1 MEKINKKRKRQ
12 ANNQKNISNYKKIE
26 PITPPAP
33 YVIVVHGPP
42 KVGKSLLIKSL
53 VKHYTNHNLTDD
65 TTPGPI
71 TIVVGSGEEQR
82 RIQFVECPN
91 NVNGMI
97 DASKYADAIILLIDV
112 SYGFEMETLEFV
124 NLLKVHGMPKLIGVF
139 TNLDCF
145 LNKDVKIEEMR
156 TARFKKLF
164 RNEIHEE
171 AQIFCLSASDEDEK
185 MYLEIDISKLASF
198 ILGMEF
204 HPMSWRAANPYVLV
218 DCFEDVTPT
227 ERLHLD
233 KNCGKKETEVHIAG
247 VGDFP
252 LAGVASVA
260 EPRPLPHIDDPK
272 IDIPE
277 HLDEETH
284 MKKEIIRVGAYLKFK
299 ICDVPCE
306 MVNNRD
312 PCHPILV
319 GGISHAKKLSN
330 ARFERHSLYMKSLRT
345 NDPIIVS
352 VGWRRYVTIPIY
364 ATEDLHE
371 TLEFTPED
379 KPCCATFWG
388 PFETPG
394 TGVVAVQ
401 SLADSKAAFRI
412 QATGA
417 VLGFTNAPYCDIN
430 EDHSLFNPLMTSL
443 EPSDRVWTDDTK
455 ESEKSKAHVVWGSRE
470 RKIADEDLRKKM
482 STILEDKLKLTCQ
495 KRKTDEPWRAVI
507 ILERM
512 HFANRAEFLEAYQ
525 KKKEQDIRNNIT
537 RGMPTRFF
545 ERKTG
550 NIAVAN

>member
-1 MEKINKKRKRQ
+1 MERINGKRKRQ
-12 ANNQKNISNYKKIE
+12 ANNHKKKE

-53 VKHYTNHNLTDD
+53 VKHYTNNYNDA
-65 TTPGPI
+65 TPGPI
-71 TIVVGSGEEQR
+71 TIVIGSGEQQR

-97 DASKYADAIILLIDV
+97 DAAKYADAVILLIDV

-124 NLLKVHGMPKLIGVF
+124 SLLKVHGMPKVIGVF
-139 TNLDCF
+139 THLDCF
-145 LNKDVKIEEMR
+145 LNKDVKIEEMQ
-156 TARFKKLF
+156 TARFEKLF
-164 RNEIHEE
+164 RNEIQEE
-171 AQIFCLSASDEDEK
+171 AQIFCLSAPDEDEK
-185 MYLEIDISKLASF
+185 MYQETDISKLASF
-198 ILGMEF
+198 ITRMEF
-204 HPMSWRAANPYVLV
+204 HPMSWRAAHPY
-218 DCFEDVTPT
+218 
-227 ERLHLD
+227 
-233 KNCGKKETEVHIAG
+233 VHIAG

-260 EPRPLPHIDDPK
+260 EPLPLPHIDDPK
-272 IDIPE
+272 IDITE

-284 MKKEIIRVGAYLKFK
+284 MKKEIIRVGAYLKFR
-299 ICDVPCE
+299 ICDVPSE

-312 PCHPILV
+312 PILV
-319 GGISHAKKLSN
+319 GGISHAEKTVGRIL
-330 ARFERHSLYMKSLRT
+330 ARFERHSLHMKSLKT

-352 VGWRRYVTIPIY
+352 VGLRRYVTIPIY
-364 ATEDLHE
+364 APEEDLHE
-371 TLEFTPED
+371 ILEFTPED

-388 PFETPG
+388 PFATPG

-412 QATGA
+412 LATGG
-417 VLGFTNAPYCDIN
+417 VLGFIN
-430 EDHSLFNPLMTSL
+430 EDHSLFNPLMTAP

-455 ESEKSKAHVVWGSRE
+455 ESEKRLAHVVWGSRE
-470 RKIADEDLRKKM
+470 RKIADEDLRIKM
-482 STILEDKLKLTCQ
+482 STILEDKLKLACQ
-495 KRKTDEPWRAVI
+495 KRKTDEPRRAVI

-512 HFANRAEFLEAYQ
+512 HFGNRAEFLEAYQ
-525 KKKEQDIRNNIT
+525 KKKTEDIRNNIT

-550 NIAVAN
+550 NIAVAKKIQSSKNGYKAWDAKYHR